1 MLIYVYF
8 GTNDLDRATRFYDA
22 TLTLLGSAASP
33 ATRMGSPR
41 QAGEPMR
48 MMARANWR
56 SGSESHSMHGIRA
69 DLNRGT
75 GPGRNATVGWP
86 SCLLGS
92 GRSSNSCSPCS
103 EMGVGPMSV
112 ERQHRFLKIDD

>member
-1 MLIYVYF
+1 MLTYVLL

-48 MMARANWR
+48 MMPRANWR

-75 GPGRNATVGWP
+75 GPGPTPALCQVRIIAVY
-86 SCLLGS
+86 
-92 GRSSNSCSPCS
+92 RSF
-103 EMGVGPMSV
+103 
-112 ERQHRFLKIDD
+112 ERL

>member
-1 MLIYVYF
+1 MLTYVLL

-75 GPGRNATVGWP
+75 GPGRGRVKSAVAVDSGDTESRLVGADRR
-86 SCLLGS
+86 S
-92 GRSSNSCSPCS
+92 GFFAR
-103 EMGVGPMSV
+103 
-112 ERQHRFLKIDD
+112 

>member
-1 MLIYVYF
+1 MLTYVLL

-75 GPGRNATVGWP
+75 GPGQHRP
-86 SCLLGS
+86 SARLESLPYT
-92 GRSSNSCSPCS
+92 GRSSACNKLIGLCRKAPS
-103 EMGVGPMSV
+103 
-112 ERQHRFLKIDD
+112 